1 MRSLVIDNEAAQSR
15 DEPVRNGIKAVRKRR
30 ETGENQ
36 HYVGKRLHFRIYS
49 RKAITYL
56 LMVVEKC

>member
-1 MRSLVIDNEAAQSR
+1 MEL
-15 DEPVRNGIKAVRKRR
+15 KRR

>member
-1 MRSLVIDNEAAQSR
+1 MREWIT
-15 DEPVRNGIKAVRKRR
+15 KR
-30 ETGENQ
+30 EKQ